1 MRVRTKHLSAN
12 GFSLKLTIGLDE
24 ARQRLELDCQIDCR
38 KVMHV
43 KASVITY
50 TPYVQEPYEGSWDN
64 MPEFQRWVEG
74 SSAVKVLYTLWK
86 ENRQLTDF
94 ETLVVKA
101 ILEN

>member
-43 KASVITY
+43 KAGVITY
-50 TPYVQEPYEGSWDN
+50 TPYVQEPYEGSWDS
-64 MPEFQRWVEG
+64 MPEFQRWVTG
-74 SSAVKVLYTLWK
+74 SPAVKVLYTLWK

>member
-1 MRVRTKHLSAN
+1 MRVRTKSLSAN
-12 GFSLKLTIGLDE
+12 GFSLKLTVGFDEKERHLD
-24 ARQRLELDCQIDCR
+24 LNCKIDCR

-43 KASVITY
+43 KDNVITY
-50 TPYVQEPYEGSWDN
+50 TPYVQEPFEGRWDN